1 MIAHGVVATEET
13 DCNRKQGPC
22 STEVQW
28 LACLPSK
35 QDVRVRI
42 PCIAPYILSVTVA
55 RLAPTQLVRVRIF
68 EDMPI
73 HRLALSRGTLEVW
86 SNKEK

>member
-13 DCNRKQGPC
+13 DCNRKQGPR
-22 STEVQW
+22 STGVQW
-28 LACLPSK
+28 PACLPSK
-35 QDVRVRI
+35 QEVRVRI

-68 EDMPI
+68 EDMPYI
-73 HRLALSRGTLEVW
+73 GLS
-86 SNKEK
+86 